1 MNLNINKKYFWYF
14 VILVALV
21 YAFLI
26 GIFIYDRDADSR
38 LEQPMQSFREWKIY
52 GVVHTYTKTI
62 VKGNIEAEPGFDN
75 VLAFYSSHQN
85 VEVYNYN
92 KLIYKYPTEN
102 NNPISSTPGY
112 FWNFVQLPRELNS
125 IQVVFTSPYK
135 DANRKI
141 PKFYVGNIASVT
153 SHIINISLFQFIL
166 CIIMFCLGLCMAAY
180 YFVLHRKNSAVNAN
194 MLYLGIFAMFL
205 SVWSINEC
213 PITTLIFKN
222 NIVTSYISFLSLM
235 LLPMPFAIFVKNFYN
250 DTSKNWDIFF
260 RLNIAQIIICIAL
273 QLIKVYDLRQTL
285 WTTHVIM
292 AVLIVIVFYRSY
304 NLLHTAKNTKT
315 VKVHLLCMVICAVT
329 LVLDMVGYYVGI
341 WDSNTFG
348 RIGFLTYIIVLG
360 VSSTS
365 ETASLIQMGQQ
376 ADAYQR
382 LAYTDQMTGLFNRTC
397 FNVDF
402 AELEKKPND
411 VAIIDFDLNHLKHTN
426 DTYGHSA
433 GDKYINNS
441 ARIIK
446 EIFSSI
452 GKCYRV
458 GGDEFVAIVPN
469 SSSIDITYYLAM
481 LESSVD
487 ACNRETEN
495 KDLHMQ
501 ISSGC
506 AVYSAE
512 TDRTLED
519 TYNRAD
525 KIMYED
531 KKKKKGVRE

>member
-14 VILVALV
+14 AILVVLM

-52 GVVHTYTKTI
+52 GVVNTYTKTI
-62 VKGNIEAEPGFDN
+62 VKGSIEAEPGFDN

-141 PKFYVGNIASVT
+141 PKFYIGNIASVT
-153 SHIINISLFQFIL
+153 SHIINVSLFQFIL

-180 YFVLHRKNSAVNAN
+180 YFVLHRKNSSVNAN

-222 NIVTSYISFLSLM
+222 NIVTSYVSFLSLM

-273 QLIKVYDLRQTL
+273 QLMKVYDLRQTL

-292 AVLIVIVFYRSY
+292 GVLIVIVFYRSY

-329 LVLDMVGYYVGI
+329 LVLDLIGHYVGI

-365 ETASLIQMGQQ
+365 ATASLIQMGQQ

-433 GDKYINNS
+433 GDRYINNS

>member
-14 VILVALV
+14 AILVVLM

-52 GVVHTYTKTI
+52 GVVNTYTKTI
-62 VKGNIEAEPGFDN
+62 VKGSIEAEPGFDN

-112 FWNFVQLPRELNS
+112 CWNFVQLPRELNS

-141 PKFYVGNIASVT
+141 PKFYIGNIASVT
-153 SHIINISLFQFIL
+153 SHIINVSLFQFIL

-180 YFVLHRKNSAVNAN
+180 YFVLHRKNSSVNAN

-222 NIVTSYISFLSLM
+222 NIVTSYVSFLSLM

-273 QLIKVYDLRQTL
+273 QLMKVYDLRQTL

-292 AVLIVIVFYRSY
+292 GVLIVIVFYRSY

-329 LVLDMVGYYVGI
+329 LVLDLIGYYVGI

-365 ETASLIQMGQQ
+365 ATASLIQMGQQ

-433 GDKYINNS
+433 GDRYINNS

-487 ACNRETEN
+487 ACNREAEN

-525 KIMYED
+525 KIMYAD

>member
-14 VILVALV
+14 VILVVLV

-26 GIFIYDRDADSR
+26 GIFIYDRNADSR
-38 LEQPMQSFREWKIY
+38 LEQPMQSFSEWKIY

-62 VKGNIEAEPGFDN
+62 VKGSIEAKPGFDN

-92 KLIYKYPTEN
+92 ELIYKYPTEN

-125 IQVVFTSPYK
+125 IKVVFTSPYK

-180 YFVLHRKNSAVNAN
+180 YFVIHKKNSTVNAN

-205 SVWSINEC
+205 SAWSINEC

-260 RLNIAQIIICIAL
+260 RLNLAQIMTCIAL
-273 QLIKVYDLRQTL
+273 QLLKVYDLRQTL

-292 AVLIVIVFYRSY
+292 AVLIVIVLYRSY
-304 NLLHTAKNTKT
+304 HLLHTAKNTKT
-315 VKVHLLCMVICAVT
+315 VKVHLMCMVICAVA
-329 LVLDMVGYYVGI
+329 LVLDMVGYYVGS

-360 VSSTS
+360 VLSTS

-402 AELEKKPND
+402 AELEKNPND

-433 GDKYINNS
+433 GDRYINNS

-458 GGDEFVAIVPN
+458 GGDEFVTIVQN

-487 ACNRETEN
+487 ACNREAEN

-525 KIMYED
+525 KIMYAD

>member
-14 VILVALV
+14 VILVVLV

-26 GIFIYDRDADSR
+26 GIFIYDRNADSR
-38 LEQPMQSFREWKIY
+38 LEQPMQSFSEWKIY

-62 VKGNIEAEPGFDN
+62 VKGSIEAKPGFDN

-92 KLIYKYPTEN
+92 ELIYKYPTEN

-125 IQVVFTSPYK
+125 IKVVFTSPYK

-180 YFVLHRKNSAVNAN
+180 YFVIHKKNSTVNAN

-205 SVWSINEC
+205 SAWSINEC

-260 RLNIAQIIICIAL
+260 RLNLAQIMTCIAL
-273 QLIKVYDLRQTL
+273 QLLKVYDLRQTL

-292 AVLIVIVFYRSY
+292 AVLIVIVLYRSY
-304 NLLHTAKNTKT
+304 HLLHTAKNTKT
-315 VKVHLLCMVICAVT
+315 VKVHLMCMVICAVA
-329 LVLDMVGYYVGI
+329 LVLDMVGYYVGT

-360 VSSTS
+360 VLSTS

-402 AELEKKPND
+402 AELEKNPND

-433 GDKYINNS
+433 GDRYINNS

-458 GGDEFVAIVPN
+458 GGDEFVTIVQN

-487 ACNRETEN
+487 ACNREAEN

-525 KIMYED
+525 KIMYAD

>member
-329 LVLDMVGYYVGI
+329 LVLDLIGYYVGI

-402 AELEKKPND
+402 SELEKKPND

-433 GDKYINNS
+433 GDRYINNS

>member
-135 DANRKI
+135 DANSKI

-329 LVLDMVGYYVGI
+329 LVLDLIGYYVGI

-433 GDKYINNS
+433 GDRYINNS

>member
-458 GGDEFVAIVPN
+458 GGDEFVAIVPI

>member
-1 MNLNINKKYFWYF
+1 
-14 VILVALV
+14 
-21 YAFLI
+21 
-26 GIFIYDRDADSR
+26 
-38 LEQPMQSFREWKIY
+38 
-52 GVVHTYTKTI
+52 
-62 VKGNIEAEPGFDN
+62 
-75 VLAFYSSHQN
+75 
-85 VEVYNYN
+85 
-92 KLIYKYPTEN
+92 
-102 NNPISSTPGY
+102 
-112 FWNFVQLPRELNS
+112 
-125 IQVVFTSPYK
+125 
-135 DANRKI
+135 
-141 PKFYVGNIASVT
+141 
-153 SHIINISLFQFIL
+153 
-166 CIIMFCLGLCMAAY
+166 
-180 YFVLHRKNSAVNAN
+180 

-329 LVLDMVGYYVGI
+329 LVLDLIGYYVGI

-433 GDKYINNS
+433 GDRYINNS

>member
-14 VILVALV
+14 AILVVLM

-52 GVVHTYTKTI
+52 GVVNTYTKTI
-62 VKGNIEAEPGFDN
+62 VKGSIEAEPGFDN

-112 FWNFVQLPRELNS
+112 CWNFVQLPRELNS

-141 PKFYVGNIASVT
+141 PKFYIGNIASVT

-180 YFVLHRKNSAVNAN
+180 YFVLHRKNSSVNAN

-222 NIVTSYISFLSLM
+222 NIVTSYVSFLSLM

-260 RLNIAQIIICIAL
+260 RLSIGQIIICIAL
-273 QLIKVYDLRQTL
+273 QLMKVYDLRQTL

-292 AVLIVIVFYRSY
+292 GVLIVIVFYRSY

-329 LVLDMVGYYVGI
+329 LVLDLIGYYVGI

-365 ETASLIQMGQQ
+365 ATASLIQMGQQ

-433 GDKYINNS
+433 GDRYINNS

-458 GGDEFVAIVPN
+458 GGDEFVTIVQN

-487 ACNRETEN
+487 ACNREAEN

-525 KIMYED
+525 KIMYAD

>member
-135 DANRKI
+135 DANSKI

-180 YFVLHRKNSAVNAN
+180 YFVLHRKNSSVNPN

-292 AVLIVIVFYRSY
+292 AVLIVIGAIVF
-304 NLLHTAKNTKT
+304 
-315 VKVHLLCMVICAVT
+315 
-329 LVLDMVGYYVGI
+329 GI
-341 WDSNTFG
+341 IMS
-348 RIGFLTYIIVLG
+348 
-360 VSSTS
+360 
-365 ETASLIQMGQQ
+365 
-376 ADAYQR
+376 
-382 LAYTDQMTGLFNRTC
+382 
-397 FNVDF
+397 
-402 AELEKKPND
+402 
-411 VAIIDFDLNHLKHTN
+411 
-426 DTYGHSA
+426 
-433 GDKYINNS
+433 
-441 ARIIK
+441 IIK
-446 EIFSSI
+446 DKKKGKSSC
-452 GKCYRV
+452 GCNC
-458 GGDEFVAIVPN
+458 GCCPN
-469 SSSIDITYYLAM
+469 SSL
-481 LESSVD
+481 
-487 ACNRETEN
+487 C
-495 KDLHMQ
+495 H
-501 ISSGC
+501 G
-506 AVYSAE
+506 
-512 TDRTLED
+512 
-519 TYNRAD
+519 
-525 KIMYED
+525 
-531 KKKKKGVRE
+531 KGQKSQK

>member
-14 VILVALV
+14 VILVVLV

-26 GIFIYDRDADSR
+26 GIFIYDRNADSR
-38 LEQPMQSFREWKIY
+38 LEQPMQSFSEWKIY

-62 VKGNIEAEPGFDN
+62 VKGSIEAKPGFDN

-125 IQVVFTSPYK
+125 IQVVFKSPYK

-180 YFVLHRKNSAVNAN
+180 YFVIHKKNSAVNAN

-205 SVWSINEC
+205 SAWSINEC

-222 NIVTSYISFLSLM
+222 NIVTSYVSFLSLM

-260 RLNIAQIIICIAL
+260 RLNLAQIMTCIAL
-273 QLIKVYDLRQTL
+273 QLLKVYDLRQTL

-304 NLLHTAKNTKT
+304 HLLHTAKNTKT
-315 VKVHLLCMVICAVT
+315 VKVHLMCMVICAVA

-402 AELEKKPND
+402 AELEKNPND

-433 GDKYINNS
+433 GDRYINNS

-458 GGDEFVAIVPN
+458 GGDEFVTIVQN

-487 ACNRETEN
+487 ACNREAEN

-525 KIMYED
+525 KIMYAD

>member
-14 VILVALV
+14 VILVVLV

-26 GIFIYDRDADSR
+26 GIFIYDRNADSR
-38 LEQPMQSFREWKIY
+38 LEQPMQSFSEWKIY

-62 VKGNIEAEPGFDN
+62 VKGSIEAKPGFDN

-92 KLIYKYPTEN
+92 ELIYKYPTEN

-125 IQVVFTSPYK
+125 IKVVFKSPYK

-180 YFVLHRKNSAVNAN
+180 YFVIHKKNSTVNAN

-205 SVWSINEC
+205 SAWSINEC

-260 RLNIAQIIICIAL
+260 RLNLAQIMTCIAL
-273 QLIKVYDLRQTL
+273 QLLKVYDLRQTL

-292 AVLIVIVFYRSY
+292 AVLIVIVLYRSY
-304 NLLHTAKNTKT
+304 HLLHTAKNTKT
-315 VKVHLLCMVICAVT
+315 VKVHLMCMVICAVA
-329 LVLDMVGYYVGI
+329 LVLDMVGYYVGS

-360 VSSTS
+360 VLSTS

-402 AELEKKPND
+402 AELEKNPND

-433 GDKYINNS
+433 GDRYINNS

-458 GGDEFVAIVPN
+458 GGDEFVTIVQN

-487 ACNRETEN
+487 ACNREAEN

-525 KIMYED
+525 KIMYAD